1 MRITLTSEFEPESSH
16 PASAP
21 TPTVPTTSGETEK
34 ATENQVR
41 KLFAEMHRIGDDLA
55 KAYLLG
61 HFGTTNPK
69 ELHKKTAST
78 AIKWMLSQPAKKG

>member
-1 MRITLTSEFEPESSH
+1 MRITLTSEFEPASSQ
-16 PASAP
+16 PASVP
-21 TPTVPTTSGETEK
+21 TPTAPTSAGETEK

-55 KAYLLG
+55 KAYLQG

-69 ELHKKTAST
+69 ELHKKTASA
-78 AIKWMLSQPAKKG
+78 AIKWMVSQPAKKG